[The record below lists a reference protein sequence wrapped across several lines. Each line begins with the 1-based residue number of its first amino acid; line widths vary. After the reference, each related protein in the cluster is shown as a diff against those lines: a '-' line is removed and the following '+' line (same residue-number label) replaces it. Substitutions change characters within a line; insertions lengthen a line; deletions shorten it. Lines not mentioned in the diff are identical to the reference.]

1 MKGVIALAIVAATAA
16 CTTNPDFADSLARE
30 SAKSV
35 VSGIIATRFPGL
47 QVAPVTDCV
56 IDNAT
61 SSEIILIA
69 RAALTGP
76 DAETTSTVV
85 SIAGRPETIRCIAQA
100 GPSVLDR

>member
-1 MKGVIALAIVAATAA
+1 MRPLLFMAAVSLTAA

-69 RAALTGP
+69 RGALTGP
-76 DAETTSTVV
+76 TAETTSTVV
-85 SIAGRPETIRCIAQA
+85 EIAGRPDTIRCIAQT
-100 GPSVLDR
+100 GPSVLTG